1 MGIEDKKSL
10 SATAGL
16 AEGSLR
22 DVEAAVCAGASAV
35 DIESRFRVLDLG
47 NGSRA
52 VVAIGNEG
60 RPVVLDELDQA
71 LREAALGPTRRTG
84 MVMLHEVDSFIE
96 HVRRFALPDQ
106 TTLWADARDF
116 SLQAVFDDDPAGPT
130 LTAAG
135 WRAHRAKYTC
145 PRSPEWLAWTGME
158 GKELRQE
165 PFAQFLE
172 DRLEDIASKEGFP
185 RAADLLEMAR
195 NLTINVKGTFKKT
208 INPHDGTGTLT
219 ADVEHGGGS
228 TKIPR
233 AFMLGLRVFEGGA
246 PYEVEARIRFAMR
259 EGTPSFGFILHR
271 RAEIERDAFNDV
283 RAQVAKGVGLS
294 VFAGTPGA

>member
-1 MGIEDKKSL
+1 MGEPNKSL

-22 DVEAAVCAGASAV
+22 DVEAAVCAGAAAV
-35 DIESRFRVLDLG
+35 SIESRIKLIDLG
-47 NGSRA
+47 NGARA
-52 VVAIGNEG
+52 VLGIDSAGL
-60 RPVVLDELDQA
+60 PVVIDELEQP
-71 LREAALGPTRRTG
+71 LRMAALGPPRRTG
-84 MVMLHEVDSFIE
+84 MVTLHEVDSFIE
-96 HVRRFALPDQ
+96 HVRRFALPEQ

-145 PRSPEWLAWTGME
+145 PRSPEWLAWTGLE

-172 DRLEDIASKEGFP
+172 DRLEDIASKEGYP
-185 RAADLLEMAR
+185 QAAALLEMAR

-208 INPHDGTGTLT
+208 INPTDGTGTLT

-233 AFMLGLRVFEGGA
+233 AFMLGLRVFEGGEA
-246 PYEVEARIRFAMR
+246 YQVEARIRFAMR
-259 EGTPSFGFILHR
+259 EGAPYFGFVLHR

-283 RAQVAKGVGLS
+283 RVRVAKGTELP

>member
-1 MGIEDKKSL
+1 MADPNKSL
-10 SATAGL
+10 SATLGL

-22 DVEAAVCAGASAV
+22 DVEAAVCAGAAAV
-35 DIESRFRVLDLG
+35 DIKNRLQVVDLG
-47 NGSRA
+47 NGERV
-52 VVAIGNEG
+52 VVAIGDKGKPE
-60 RPVVLDELDQA
+60 VLDDFEQP
-71 LREAALGPTRRTG
+71 LRMAALGPARRTG
-84 MVMLHEVDSFIE
+84 MVILHEVDSFIE
-96 HVRRFALPDQ
+96 HARRFALPDQ

-135 WRAHRAKYTC
+135 WRAHRSKYTC

-158 GKELRQE
+158 GNELRQE

-172 DRLEDIASKEGFP
+172 DRLEDIASKDGYP
-185 RAADLLEMAR
+185 AAAALLEMAR

-228 TKIPR
+228 TRIPR
-233 AFMLGLRVFEGGA
+233 AFMLGLRVFEGGVQYA
-246 PYEVEARIRFAMR
+246 VEARIRFAMK

-271 RAEIERDAFNDV
+271 RAETERDAFNDV
-283 RAQVAKGVGLS
+283 RAQVVKGVGLP